1 MDAMSVNEASASRL
15 ANRVVIVTGG
25 GRGLGKV
32 IAKALHVTGANV
44 IICGRDLE
52 ALQASVQSIDPAGQ
66 TVLPV
71 VCDIRDE
78 YAVSQLVS
86 IALDRFGRIDAL
98 VNNTGIAG
106 PTSPLWESSLSEW
119 NDTLSTNVTGTFLC
133 CRAVLPSMI
142 EQRSGSIVMVG
153 SITGKRPNAGRAA
166 YATSKTALIGFTRA
180 LALEAGAYGIR
191 ANLVTP
197 GAIDSDRFQT
207 VLDQLAMRRGIPK
220 ETLLQ
225 EAVSGSPLGRLVQ
238 PDHVADLVTFLVS
251 DSAAS
256 ITGEDINI
264 SAGMV
269 MY

>member
-1 MDAMSVNEASASRL
+1 MSANEASTDRLASRV
-15 ANRVVIVTGG
+15 AIVTGG
-25 GRGLGKV
+25 GRGLGQE
-32 IAKALHVTGANV
+32 IARALHATGANV

-52 ALQASVQSIDPAGQ
+52 ALKASAQSIDPVGHS
-66 TVLPV
+66 VLPV
-71 VCDIRDE
+71 SCDIRNE
-78 YAVSQLVS
+78 RAVSKMVS
-86 IALDRFGRIDAL
+86 IAIDRFGRIDAL
-98 VNNTGIAG
+98 VNNAGIAG

-119 NDTLSTNVTGTFLC
+119 EDTLNTNVTGTFLC
-133 CRAVLPSMI
+133 CRAVLPTMI
-142 EQRSGSIVMVG
+142 EQRSGNIVMVG
-153 SITGKRPNAGRAA
+153 SITGKRPNVGRAA
-166 YATSKTALIGFTRA
+166 YASSKTALIGFTRA

-197 GAIDSDRFQT
+197 GAVDSDRFRT
-207 VLDQLAMRRGIPK
+207 VIDELATRKGIPK

-238 PDHVADLVTFLVS
+238 PDHVADLVTFLLS

-256 ITGEDINI
+256 ITGEDINV